1 MDIARMSTLV
11 SQANLQYQVS
21 VAVLK
26 MAMEV
31 VTAQNN
37 NFVETMKETVK
48 ALEHSAQPDLGQHV
62 DVIV

>member
-1 MDIARMSTLV
+1 MDIARMSTQI

-26 MAMEV
+26 MAMDG
-31 VTAQNN
+31 VTAQSENV
-37 NFVETMKETVK
+37 VEAMEETIK
-48 ALEHSAQPDLGQHV
+48 ALEQSVHPHLGQNV